1 MTNKS
6 HWMKSIPNN
15 VDDIMDEYTYNDDV
29 FDEDDDKI
37 RKIKWI
43 ITNKLTPN
51 ERKMWVIYLE
61 YNLKVNDMARAMGIK
76 SATLRYY
83 INNLT
88 NKIRIIYDNNFT

>member
-1 MTNKS
+1 
-6 HWMKSIPNN
+6 MKSIPNN

>member
-51 ERKMWVIYLE
+51 ERKMWVTYLE